1 MTKAVDVNLINGI
14 ALAFEGDAVYSMYV
28 RRHLIFKGMTKPNK
42 LHGEANKYVSAK
54 AQASLISALLEAQLL
69 TEKEEEIYKRGR
81 NTNSHTKAK
90 NADVVT
96 YRMSTGFEAVLGY
109 LHMTEQ
115 MERLEE
121 LVGWCIGFI
130 ENREE
135 EERFYFLKH
144 RNSQAWS

>member
-28 RRHLIFKGMTKPNK
+28 RRHLIFKGLTKPNQ

-54 AQASLISALLEAQLL
+54 AQASLISVLLEAQLL

-81 NTNSHTKAK
+81 NANSHTKAK

-115 MERLEE
+115 MERLDE
-121 LVGWCIGFI
+121 LVGWCIDFV
-130 ENREE
+130 EN
-135 EERFYFLKH
+135 
-144 RNSQAWS
+144 N

>member
-14 ALAFEGDAVYSMYV
+14 ALAFEGDAVYSMYI
-28 RRHLIFKGMTKPNK
+28 RRHLIFKGLTKPNQ

-81 NTNSHTKAK
+81 NTNSYTKAK

-115 MERLEE
+115 MERLDE
-121 LVGWCIGFI
+121 LVGWCIEFV
-130 ENREE
+130 EN
-135 EERFYFLKH
+135 
-144 RNSQAWS
+144 N

>member
-28 RRHLIFKGMTKPNK
+28 RRHLIFKGLTKPNK

-90 NADVVT
+90 NVDVVT

-121 LVGWCIGFI
+121 LVAWCVDKI
-130 ENREE
+130 ERG
-135 EERFYFLKH
+135 
-144 RNSQAWS
+144 

>member
-14 ALAFEGDAVYSMYV
+14 ALAFEGDAVYSMYI
-28 RRHLIFKGMTKPNK
+28 RRHLIFKGLTKPNK

-54 AQASLISALLEAQLL
+54 AQASLISSLLEAQLL

-81 NTNSHTKAK
+81 NANSHTKAK

-109 LHMTEQ
+109 LHMTDQ
-115 MERLEE
+115 IQRLEE
-121 LVGWCIGFI
+121 LI
-130 ENREE
+130 
-135 EERFYFLKH
+135 
-144 RNSQAWS
+144 AWSIAQVESD

>member
-28 RRHLIFKGMTKPNK
+28 RRHLIFKGLTKPNK

-81 NTNSHTKAK
+81 NSHSYTKAK

-115 MERLEE
+115 MERLNE
-121 LVGWCIGFI
+121 LVGWCIDKI
-130 ENREE
+130 ERG
-135 EERFYFLKH
+135 
-144 RNSQAWS
+144 